1 MDELKLTGR
10 GDELDHIYTN
20 TAAQGPFAAFC
31 DELAKS
37 AGTLI
42 PACYKSG
49 ASVMAAMLTG
59 RELGFSP
66 MQSLRMLFPI
76 NGVVGIYAQGMEAL
90 LEKAGIER
98 KVIDWTAERCE
109 IEFTRG
115 ARVARF
121 DYTMAEAVQSG
132 DASKGKASDKS
143 DNMYTKRPKDMLYA
157 RCMARGARKIAA
169 DILGGLYT
177 EDERE
182 TIQVIPTTVS
192 TVTGGTGDIDAAF
205 AALSKKE
212 DVK

>member
-1 MDELKLTGR
+1 MDELKVRDDLAN
-10 GDELDHIYTN
+10 IYTN
-20 TAAQGPFAAFC
+20 TAIQSSFAGMC

-66 MQSLRMLFPI
+66 MQSLRMLFLI
-76 NGVVGIYAQGMEAL
+76 AGVVGIYAQGMEAL
-90 LEKAGIER
+90 LEKAGIGREVLEWTPT
-98 KVIDWTAERCE
+98 KCVIK
-109 IEFTRG
+109 FTRG
-115 ARVARF
+115 DRSATF
-121 DYTMAEAVQSG
+121 DYTMEEAIQSE
-132 DASKGKASDKS
+132 DAKKNPTYA
-143 DNMYTKRPKDMLYA
+143 KRPKDMLYA

-182 TIQVIPTTVS
+182 SIQVIPTTVS
-192 TVTGGTGDIDAAF
+192 TVTGGATTDIDAAF

-212 DVK
+212 DGK